1 VIDFR
6 YHLVSIIAVF
16 LALAVGLLVGSTY
29 ISGYAE
35 EALKGA
41 EHLLTQDNA
50 ALRTTNKALGQQNK
64 ADQAFAQAGAKQ
76 LLAPGGAGL
85 LAGQKVVL
93 VEAPGASG
101 QMSTGLILALKQ
113 AGAVVT
119 GEVLL
124 RAPFF
129 DGSGRTES
137 SLTQLAQQLATQ
149 TGVTLPAS
157 PIYPAVAGQQ
167 QAAAVIAA
175 SVVTKTGTGLAG
187 SANQAILSGFGPDG
201 FLQVN
206 NLIQPAASTLSP
218 ATLAIVLT
226 PAGTAP
232 DQIMS
237 QALVAVAAQLNSA
250 SHGTVMAGSVN
261 AVDPGSAI
269 SLEASLG
276 SVSNLVS
283 TVDNADTESGQI
295 SVAQALRLLL
305 NGASPAAYG
314 IEPGTAPSPAPT
326 PVATPSS
333 GASSPAVKGKSP

>member
-35 EALKGA
+35 EALSHA
-41 EHLLTQDNA
+41 EHVLTQDNA
-50 ALRTTNKALGQQNK
+50 SLVTTNGALQKQIK
-64 ADQAFAQAGAKQ
+64 ADQAFAQASAKQ

-101 QMSTGLILALKQ
+101 QMSAGLITALQQ
-113 AGAVVT
+113 AGAIVT

-124 RAPFF
+124 RAPFV
-129 DGSGRTES
+129 DGSGQTES

-149 TGVTLPAS
+149 TGVTLPAN

-167 QAAAVIAA
+167 DAAAVIAA
-175 SVVTKTGTGLAG
+175 SIVTKTSTALAG
-187 SANQAILSGFGPDG
+187 SANQAILSGFGNGG

-206 NLIQPAASTLSP
+206 NLTQRGANTLSP

-226 PAGTAP
+226 PAGTQP
-232 DQIMS
+232 QQITS
-237 QALVAVAAQLNSA
+237 QALVAVAAQLKSA
-250 SHGTVMAGSVN
+250 SLGTVMAGSVN
-261 AVDPGSAI
+261 GVGPGSAI
-269 SLEASLG
+269 SLEG
-276 SVSNLVS
+276 GPGTVS

-295 SVAQALRLLL
+295 SVAQVLRQLLDS
-305 NGASPAAYG
+305 AAPAAYG
-314 IEPGTAPSPAPT
+314 IGPGTAPSPAPT
-326 PVATPSS
+326 PVATPSA